1 MLESRF
7 SSQVHQFHSQRGVPE
22 LDTTSTADI
31 SFILLI
37 FFLITTSLS
46 VEMGMRRTLPP
57 MAADQE
63 EPQVVQKENL
73 MTVDILAN
81 HVVMCNDEQVST
93 AMLAERI
100 KAFAGNKNHVV
111 NIRTADDAMYEDYFE
126 VQQTIMKV
134 ARGMK
139 TKIRIAENEYPMNAQ
154 GGKGEAQ

>member
-7 SSQVHQFHSQRGVPE
+7 SHRGVPE

-57 MAADQE
+57 MASDRE
-63 EPQVVQKENL
+63 EPQVVSKENL

-81 HVVMCNDEQVST
+81 HVVMCNNEQVST
-93 AMLAERI
+93 TALAERI
-100 KAFAGNKNHVV
+100 KSFADNKEHVI
-111 NIRTADDAMYEDYFE
+111 NIRTADNAMYEDYFE
-126 VQQTIMKV
+126 VHQTIMKV

-139 TKIRIAENEYPMNAQ
+139 VKIRISENEYPMNGNEADSGAE
-154 GGKGEAQ
+154 GGKGAER

>member
-7 SSQVHQFHSQRGVPE
+7 SQRGVPE

-37 FFLITTSLS
+37 FFLITTSLN

-57 MAADQE
+57 MASDRE
-63 EPQVVQKENL
+63 EPQVVRKENL

-81 HVVMCNDEQVST
+81 HVVMCNSEQVST
-93 AMLAERI
+93 EALAEKI
-100 KAFAGNKNHVV
+100 KAFAGNKEHVI
-111 NIRTADDAMYEDYFE
+111 NLRTADDAMYEDYFE

-134 ARGMK
+134 ARNMK
-139 TKIRIAENEYPMNAQ
+139 VKIKIAESNEDV
-154 GGKGEAQ
+154 

>member
-7 SSQVHQFHSQRGVPE
+7 SQRGVPE

-37 FFLITTSLS
+37 FFLITTSLN

-57 MAADQE
+57 MASDRE
-63 EPQVVQKENL
+63 EPQVVRKENL

-81 HVVMCNDEQVST
+81 HVVMCNGEQVSNE
-93 AMLAERI
+93 ALAEKI
-100 KAFAGNKNHVV
+100 KAFAGNKEHVI
-111 NIRTADDAMYEDYFE
+111 NLRTADDAMYEDYFE

-134 ARGMK
+134 ARSMK
-139 TKIRIAENEYPMNAQ
+139 VKIKIAESNEDV
-154 GGKGEAQ
+154 